1 MNRRKLIIRIF
12 AFLMAGLM
20 IVGVI
25 AVAISSANACVPG
38 SVPVVDTGRQAGSML
53 PFIIGGAA
61 VLLIAASLIAAKA
74 VKKKK

>member
-25 AVAISSANACVPG
+25 AVAITSARACVPG
-38 SVPVVDTGRQAGSML
+38 AVTIAGTGRQASSML
-53 PFIIGGAA
+53 PFIIGAGA
-61 VLLIAASLIAAKA
+61 VLLAAASLIAAKA